1 MGAEPASPVAADAGA
16 PAPAIDIR
24 GVHKRF
30 TQPRPL
36 AAVLRHPLARER
48 IAVLRGVDLAVPA
61 GALCGLL
68 GPNGAGKTTLLRI
81 LAATVL
87 PDRGRVHIL
96 GLDATRTPQRVHRCI
111 GVVLGDERSF
121 FWRLSAGQNLRF
133 FAALCDLPAA
143 AARARIAELAGMLEL
158 SGELD
163 KPFRNLST
171 GWRHRLALARALLHD
186 PPVLL
191 MDEPTRGLDPGAAA
205 RARHLIAERLVGRL
219 GKTVLLATHDLAET
233 RRICDRLALLDRGR
247 VLAQGPAAEVLPR
260 AATAFG
266 LDGPGEPE
274 GPEG

>member
-1 MGAEPASPVAADAGA
+1 MAPEPESPAAAA
-16 PAPAIDIR
+16 ARPAIAIR

-36 AAVLRHPLARER
+36 AAVLRHPLTRER
-48 IAVLRGVDLAVPA
+48 IEVLRGVDLEVPA

-96 GLDATRTPQRVHRCI
+96 GLDATRAPQRVHRAI

-121 FWRLSAGQNLRF
+121 FWRLTARQNLRF

-143 AARARIAELAGMLEL
+143 AARERIAELAGLL
-158 SGELD
+158 GLAGELD

-191 MDEPTRGLDPGAAA
+191 MDEPTRGLDPGATA
-205 RARHLIAERLVGRL
+205 RARRLIAERLVGRL

-233 RRICDRLALLDRGR
+233 RQLCDRLALLDGGR

-260 AATAFG
+260 AAAAFG
-266 LDGPGEPE
+266 LDGPGQPE